1 MYKTKPLLGGNSYLN
16 RNHKFNKDLDLFYL
30 FNEGGGIQA
39 KELQRGLNGTL
50 TGFTHNRS
58 SGWNGSLFGSGIKFD
73 GTPNW
78 IPLGQ
83 QNVCQ
88 GSFSTVAWIKILA
101 TSDAN
106 GSYIFSN
113 DQSLGTGGSVYT
125 RFAWT
130 QARNL
135 FLKVGSNNSSR
146 TVISTNTLNVD
157 TWYFVACTCSS
168 TGASSTLDLYVNGV
182 KAATT
187 VSGAHTSIVVANRY
201 CSIGALD
208 YIHGSFVLGYVQG
221 YIDHLRHYENRVLT
235 SEEILELYKEPFDDF
250 NTAYKKYYLL
260 PTVTSRSYGFIIG

>member
-101 TSDAN
+101 TSDAM
-106 GSYIFSN
+106 
-113 DQSLGTGGSVYT
+113 V
-125 RFAWT
+125 
-130 QARNL
+130 
-135 FLKVGSNNSSR
+135 
-146 TVISTNTLNVD
+146 VI
-157 TWYFVACTCSS
+157 
-168 TGASSTLDLYVNGV
+168 
-182 KAATT
+182 
-187 VSGAHTSIVVANRY
+187 
-201 CSIGALD
+201 
-208 YIHGSFVLGYVQG
+208 
-221 YIDHLRHYENRVLT
+221 
-235 SEEILELYKEPFDDF
+235 
-250 NTAYKKYYLL
+250 YLAM
-260 PTVTSRSYGFIIG
+260 INH